1 MSLVLTFLFLAALV
15 AFFVGIVNPA
25 RVHQPS
31 RKQSM
36 MVYGGASV
44 LFFVLIGTTSPHVPV
59 PVSAPAVVAT
69 STASVPTTTSAPTT
83 TPKVGVASL
92 AENDIPPASD
102 QAAAKAAIVKTST
115 AT

>member
-36 MVYGGASV
+36 VVYGGASV

-59 PVSAPAVVAT
+59 PVSAPVVVAT
-69 STASVPTTTSAPTT
+69 STASVATTTSVATS
-83 TPKVGVASL
+83 TPKVGVANL
-92 AENDIPPASD
+92 AEDDIPTASD
-102 QAAAKAAIVKTST
+102 QAIAQTAIVKTST
-115 AT
+115 AR